1 MSNLKNG
8 RIRVLTRN
16 NVSDK
21 IFRSAEVRAGGGGDV
36 SDWERVQMI
45 TSATETPHEGQR
57 EKRLSPHHP
66 DCRPSMVWAK
76 IYQFAMTILRE
87 HGNIPNW
94 RKINSR
100 GTEEADCG
108 PITGETGDG
117 RRSAAFSDWFL
128 ALKER
133 VLRHV
138 IASPFEVYEISM
150 EINRDQTKGRM
161 KVRSGPKERKILTRR

>member
-1 MSNLKNG
+1 M
-8 RIRVLTRN
+8 LTA
-16 NVSDK
+16 D
-21 IFRSAEVRAGGGGDV
+21 
-36 SDWERVQMI
+36 
-45 TSATETPHEGQR
+45 TETFQEVHHV
-57 EKRLSPHHP
+57 KSLSSRNPYL
-66 DCRPSMVWAK
+66 RAK
-76 IYQFAMTILRE
+76 VIGPQIYQFAMTILRE